1 MELLDSLFDKK
12 NKILKGYIDL
22 PDRISSDYSKE
33 IETNKDYNGRQ
44 IFELLQNAEDAA
56 VSIDNSKV
64 LINVYDNILSISN
77 KGKPFDLDGYS
88 SLLISNNSPKVN
100 DSNLKGNK
108 GLGFRSVINWA
119 EKIIIKSANIKM
131 TFSKEIA
138 KNEFT
143 KLLSNQ
149 SVKDYYN
156 TGNKKEGM
164 AILACPEIEKY
175 SNSQDYDTEIEIHFL
190 EQYKSDI
197 VNQLNSLTS
206 LDILFLEHTKT
217 IEIYIDNDFK
227 LITKDENKTNNQ
239 YSIVTIETENGGTIE
254 KEQFKVYTKNG
265 DINGNDYSISLALNN
280 DIEKRK
286 NQYKLYN
293 YFKTD
298 INLPFRFVVN
308 ATFEL
313 IQNRNQIAPQNNYNK
328 LLMQQIIQCIVEFA
342 NILSDE
348 STSSSYELFNAFVSN
363 DIIRNDLFDFEGFKD
378 LYIKEIKKAKIFP
391 LSNGKYANL
400 IDNIVYKCKNYDF
413 TKYLEFEDS
422 VLLYSN
428 DLPVNLYINFDIK
441 DIPID
446 FLCNIINC
454 FVDNNR
460 LDISQKTEILY
471 NYIKEYSYNQQYS
484 QYIPY
489 LLENSSG
496 QIVKDQIVFVTSPED
511 EEEKQF
517 KLPDFVDFGILNNE
531 QVKDLKNYYSISDVK
546 ELANHYYYLKG
557 YNNVRKYN
565 TVEIVNSIIT
575 QIDDSIDNLKEFID
589 WAIDYKKQISSVN
602 KSLFVKTDLMLPNT
616 KGDLVYSNE
625 LYFGKNYGFNSTE
638 EIITTILPNNI
649 LAEKNVFCS
658 SNIDNDSLLEL
669 LSIFGVEKYPKKIYL
684 DIKDDTEFLDS
695 ILKSKEIEIYGD
707 KYSYTSNL
715 NFSSTKYSYKV
726 SKAETFGYNDFETML
741 KEAKFNNLIEW
752 FYEDE
757 CILSIINNFEVWD
770 DIKLTL
776 SPNDN
781 RKAEQI
787 IYLSKYDI
795 KKSYI
800 KYCLQNVKWI
810 ETENGSKES
819 VNNCCFENIGMSP
832 FIETP
837 KLLNNYKVEEL
848 LKRLGVA
855 ESIKKLSPSVLY
867 TIILNLKDNDPNFSK
882 TRSIYKKTIQASIAD
897 CPDDLEEKKKF
908 LNEGYVACR
917 KDNKKY
923 WKPINEVYYSDNR
936 IFSDSLTNDFYML
949 DLDKRCGEDN
959 VEKVF
964 GVKPLKNIKIVAKN
978 IKEHILNNDFQRY
991 FNEFKPYIIM
1001 VCDNNNRNYSKS
1013 TINNLNINIVSDIKT
1028 SYLDSTG
1035 KEYDYFIE
1043 NFDSVFVNN
1052 DDGKSQYYILVKNC
1066 DSFNTLINNRLSDTV
1081 AEIIASVLKIE
1092 GDRNTF
1098 QTLFMRNINE
1108 RNTYL
1113 KCDIDDENNYE
1124 SLLKNA
1130 KCDVGCA
1137 ISKKDDFWATI
1148 KKLSVESEYLSI
1160 KQINEDSIDYN
1171 KLSSLEELNKI
1182 IPNVFEKLNID
1193 VDKYNEFATYR
1204 IEIRQYQ
1211 EKVFR
1216 DIKNLYR
1223 TQITNYANTTQ
1234 NSNNI
1239 LERFESWN
1247 IDNNNYKMDDML
1259 SNILDELSVNKQ
1271 ELDKMPDK
1279 EIINVSPSEE
1289 LNNSSLVVEQEII
1302 HYDYNDIDSILK
1314 NSDIYN
1320 QFNKLYFSNQ
1330 TSKNTTHKNSGENID
1345 FQKKAVTD
1353 QETGQYAEEMI
1364 YHLLNNQN
1372 EKIGDITKKSSNL
1385 GGMSDNCG
1393 YDLSYVDKNTG
1404 ETFFVE
1410 VKSSRTKGAS
1420 FYLSKNELDFATKN
1434 RDHYIIYLVL
1444 NLAEENGKK
1453 PLIYPLPN
1461 LFKFGD
1467 DESILNNSNMNIVTD
1482 KYNVKLKK
1490 EYFDKLE
1497 VVKEQ

>member
-1 MELLDSLFDKK
+1 MKLLNLLNNKR
-12 NKILKGYIDL
+12 NKIINGYIEL
-22 PDRISSDYSKE
+22 PDRISSDYYKE

-56 VSIDNSKV
+56 VNIDNSKV
-64 LINVYDNILSISN
+64 LIKVHDNILSICN
-77 KGKPFDLDGYS
+77 KGKSFDFDGYS

-100 DSNLKGNK
+100 DSSLKGNK

-119 EKIIIKSANIKM
+119 EIIVIKSANIKM

-138 KNEFT
+138 KNEFK

-149 SVKDYYN
+149 SVKDYYDS
-156 TGNKKEGM
+156 GNKKEGM
-164 AILACPEIEKY
+164 AILSCPEIEEY
-175 SNSQDYDTEIEIHFL
+175 SNLQDYDTEIEIHFL
-190 EQYKSDI
+190 EQYKSNI
-197 VNQLNSLTS
+197 INQLNSLTS
-206 LDILFLEHTKT
+206 LDIVFLEHTKS
-217 IEIYIDNDFK
+217 IEINIDNDFK
-227 LITKDENKTNNQ
+227 LITKDEDKTNNQ
-239 YSIVTIETENGGTIE
+239 YSIVTVETNNDGTIE

-265 DINGNDYSISLALNN
+265 DIDGNDYCISLALNN

-298 INLPFRFVVN
+298 INLPFSFVVN

-348 STSSSYELFNAFVSN
+348 SISSSYELFNAFVSN

-400 IDNIVYKCKNYDF
+400 IDSIVYKCKGYNF

-428 DLPVNLYINFDIK
+428 DLPVDLYINFDIK
-441 DIPID
+441 DIPIN
-446 FLCNIINC
+446 FLCNVINY
-454 FVDNNR
+454 FVDNNK
-460 LDISQKTEILY
+460 LDISQKTDILY
-471 NYIKEYSYNQQYS
+471 NYIKEYSYNQQYP
-484 QYIPY
+484 QYLPC
-489 LLENSSG
+489 LLENNSG
-496 QIVKDQIVFVTSPED
+496 NIVKNQIVFVTSPED
-511 EEEKQF
+511 EEDKQF
-517 KLPDFVDFGILNNE
+517 KLPGFVDFGILNNE
-531 QVKDLKNYYSISDVK
+531 QVKILKDYYKISDVK
-546 ELANHYYYLKG
+546 ELANHNFYLKG
-557 YNNVRKYN
+557 YNNVKKYN
-565 TVEIVNSIIT
+565 TVEIVKSIIS
-575 QIDDSIDNLKEFID
+575 QINDSIDNLKEFIE
-589 WAIDYKKQISSVN
+589 WVIDYKKQISSVN
-602 KSLFVKTDLMLPNT
+602 KSLFVKTDLKLPNT

-638 EIITTILPNNI
+638 EMITTILPNNI
-649 LAEKNVFCS
+649 LAEKSVFCS
-658 SNIDNDSLLEL
+658 PNTDNDSLLEL

-684 DIKDDTEFLDS
+684 DIKYDTEFLDS
-695 ILKSKEIEIYGD
+695 ILKNKEIEIYGD
-707 KYSYTSNL
+707 KYSYTSTL
-715 NFSSTKYSYKV
+715 NFSSTKYLYKI
-726 SKAETFGYNDFETML
+726 SKAETFGYKDFETML
-741 KEAKFNNLIEW
+741 KETKFNNLIEW
-752 FYEDE
+752 FCEDE

-781 RKAEQI
+781 RKTEQI
-787 IYLSKYDI
+787 IFLSKYDI

-800 KYCLQNVKWI
+800 KYCLQNIKWI
-810 ETENGSKES
+810 ETENDSKES
-819 VNNCCFENIGMSP
+819 INNCCFENIGMSP

-867 TIILNLKDNDPNFSK
+867 TILLNLKDNDPNFSK
-882 TRSIYKKTIQASIAD
+882 TRSVYKKIIQASIAD

-936 IFSDSLTNDFYML
+936 IFSNNLTNDFYML

-978 IKEHILNNDFQRY
+978 INKHVLNNEFQRY
-991 FNEFKPYIIM
+991 FNEFKPYINI
-1001 VCDNNNRNYSKS
+1001 VCYKNNRSYSKS
-1013 TINNLNINIVSDIKT
+1013 TINNLTISIVNDIKT

-1035 KEYDYFIE
+1035 REYDYFIE
-1043 NFDSVFVNN
+1043 NYDSVFVNN
-1052 DDGKSQYYILVKNC
+1052 NGKSQYYILVKNC
-1066 DSFNTLINNRLSDTV
+1066 ESFNSLINNRLSDTV

-1098 QTLFMRNINE
+1098 QTLFMRNIND
-1108 RNTYL
+1108 RNAYL
-1113 KCDIDDENNYE
+1113 KCDIDDDNNYYT
-1124 SLLKNA
+1124 LLKNA
-1130 KCDVGCA
+1130 KCDVGCT
-1137 ISKKDDFWATI
+1137 ISKKDDFWTTI
-1148 KKLSVESEYLSI
+1148 KRLSNEREYLEVI
-1160 KQINEDSIDYN
+1160 QKNEDLINYD
-1171 KLSSLEELNKI
+1171 KLSSLDELNKI
-1182 IPNVFEKLNID
+1182 IPKVFEKLNID
-1193 VDKYNEFATYR
+1193 VDKYNELATYR

-1211 EKVFR
+1211 EKIFR
-1216 DIKNLYR
+1216 EIKNLYR
-1223 TQITNYANTTQ
+1223 TKITNYANTIL
-1234 NSNNI
+1234 SSDNI

-1259 SNILDELSVNKQ
+1259 SNILEELSVNKQ
-1271 ELDKMPDK
+1271 ELDNMPDK
-1279 EIINVSPSEE
+1279 EIIKVLPIEGID
-1289 LNNSSLVVEQEII
+1289 NSSLVIEQEII
-1302 HYDYNDIDSILK
+1302 HYDYDDIDSIIK
-1314 NSDIYN
+1314 NNDIFN
-1320 QFNKLYFSNQ
+1320 QFDELYFSNQ
-1330 TSKNTTHKNSGENID
+1330 TPNNTTHKNSGGNID

-1353 QETGQYAEEMI
+1353 QETGKYAEEII
-1364 YHLLNNQN
+1364 YRLLASQR
-1372 EKIGDITKKSSNL
+1372 EIIDEITKKSSNL

-1393 YDLSYVDKNTG
+1393 YDLSYVDKNTE

-1434 RDHYIIYLVL
+1434 SNHYIIYLVL
-1444 NLAEENGKK
+1444 NLAEDNGKK
-1453 PLIYPLPN
+1453 PLIYPLQN

-1467 DESILNNSNMNIVTD
+1467 DENVFNNSNMNIVTD

-1497 VVKEQ
+1497 VVE